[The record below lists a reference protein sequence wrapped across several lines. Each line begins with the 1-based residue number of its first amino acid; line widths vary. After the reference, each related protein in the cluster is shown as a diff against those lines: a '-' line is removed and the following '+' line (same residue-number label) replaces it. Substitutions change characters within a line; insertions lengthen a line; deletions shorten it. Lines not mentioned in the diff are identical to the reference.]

1 LSIANAKGFEIS
13 NNKYNTNKLTD
24 TNGKFTIAEIEVWE
38 VTGYILDDP
47 FVKYDKG
54 EIEKTRIERILNFNN

>member
-1 LSIANAKGFEIS
+1 MSFVNAKGFEIS
-13 NNKYNTNKLTD
+13 KNNDKNKLTD
-24 TNGKFTIAEIEVWE
+24 TNGYFTIAEIEVWE

-47 FVKYDKG
+47 FVKYNKG